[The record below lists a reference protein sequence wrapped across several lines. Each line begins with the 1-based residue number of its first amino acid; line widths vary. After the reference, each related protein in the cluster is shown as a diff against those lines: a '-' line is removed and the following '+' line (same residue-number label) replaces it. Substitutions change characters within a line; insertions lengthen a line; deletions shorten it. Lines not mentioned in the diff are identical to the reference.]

1 MESTNSSVPISNTV
15 PLLAAIALA
24 LFFVP
29 VKFAVGGVALAPSDI
44 ASLLSVGLIALIIL
58 EGRAKQL

>member
-44 ASLLSVGLIALIIL
+44 ASLLSVGLIA
-58 EGRAKQL
+58 